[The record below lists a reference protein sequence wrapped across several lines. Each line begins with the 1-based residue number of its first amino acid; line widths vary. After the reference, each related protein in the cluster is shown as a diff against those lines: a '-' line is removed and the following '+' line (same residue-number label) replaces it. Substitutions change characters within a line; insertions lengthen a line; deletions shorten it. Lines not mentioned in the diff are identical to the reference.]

1 MPTPRIT
8 VGLPVYKGAGLI
20 EKALE
25 CLQKQ
30 TFGNFE
36 AIISVDNGD
45 EETAD
50 ACQGF
55 LSDRRFR
62 MVVQQTRLDW
72 VGNFNWLLQ
81 QDLNEFF
88 CYRQHDDT
96 TAPEFFE
103 TLLEAADKDPGAADI
118 YSDCQYF
125 GLNNRV
131 EITHSIEGEMLER
144 LLQFIERLPRA
155 QGPPVRGLI
164 RSAAIRHAGLVRT
177 DEFRAALQIHGWLA
191 KLLLWG
197 SFKRV
202 ARPLYYKL
210 DHTNSFT
217 RDYWDW
223 PDDRRRAA
231 WATMFTGL
239 LEAAIPVCRT
249 SEERFFFQKTIFGRV
264 TAYPYF
270 RWDDPGT
277 SSQELVGDCLE
288 RIKNEGNTC
297 LLTEQEIPQI
307 LKTLPDEV
315 LEIRA
320 SERSRLRKA
329 TLRIRQR
336 YHLGRIIYQTSRK
349 RRFIYQIRHLIRLAR
364 MMSRS
369 LGARYGKFTRPL
381 YRPSTECP
389 GKVSCGDQAQ

>member
-45 EETAD
+45 EATAE
-50 ACQGF
+50 ACRPF
-55 LSDRRFR
+55 LRDRRFR
-62 MVVQQTRLDW
+62 MVVQSMRLDW

-81 QDLNEFF
+81 QDLKEFF

-103 TLLEAADKDPGAADI
+103 TLLEAADKDPRAADI

-131 EITHSIEGEMLER
+131 EIAHSIEGELSER

-164 RSAAIRHAGLVRT
+164 RNAAIRQAGLVRT

-191 KLLLWG
+191 KLLRWG
-197 SFKRV
+197 NFRRV
-202 ARPLYYKL
+202 AKPLYYKL

-217 RDYWDW
+217 RDYWGW

-239 LEAAIPVCRT
+239 LEAAIPVCKT
-249 SEERFFFQKTIFGRV
+249 PEERFFFQKAIFGRLV
-264 TAYPYF
+264 AYPYF
-270 RWDDPGT
+270 RWGDSTT
-277 SSQELVGDCLE
+277 SSEELVVECL
-288 RIKNEGNTC
+288 RRLITEGNTH
-297 LLTEQEIPQI
+297 LLTEQEVPGI
-307 LKTLPDEV
+307 LKMLPGEV
-315 LEIRA
+315 NEIRL
-320 SERSRLRKA
+320 SEHSRLRKGMHH
-329 TLRIRQR
+329 IRQR
-336 YHLGRIIYQTSRK
+336 YHLSRLIYPTSHK
-349 RRFIYQIRHLIRLAR
+349 RRIAYQICQSIKLTGRVSRL
-364 MMSRS
+364 
-369 LGARYGKFTRPL
+369 LFYKG
-381 YRPSTECP
+381 
-389 GKVSCGDQAQ
+389 Q

>member
-20 EKALE
+20 EKALD

-45 EETAD
+45 EKTAD
-50 ACQGF
+50 ACQPF

-62 MVVQQTRLDW
+62 MVVQSKRLDW

-81 QDLNEFF
+81 QDLKEFF
-88 CYRQHDDT
+88 CYRQHDDI
-96 TAPEFFE
+96 TAPKFFE
-103 TLLEAADKDPGAADI
+103 TLLEAADKDSFAADI

-131 EITHSIEGEMLER
+131 EIAHSIEGEITER
-144 LLQFIERLPRA
+144 MFQFIERLPRA

-164 RSAAIRHAGLVRT
+164 RSAAIRQAGLVRT
-177 DEFRAALQIHGWLA
+177 DEFRAALQIHSWLA
-191 KLLLWG
+191 KLLRWG

-202 ARPLYYKL
+202 GKPLYYKL

-217 RDYWDW
+217 RDYWSW

-239 LEAAIPVCRT
+239 LEAVLPVCRT
-249 SEERFFFQKTIFGRV
+249 PEERLFFQKAIFGRIV
-264 TAYPYF
+264 AYPYF
-270 RWDDPGT
+270 RWDDAST
-277 SSQELVGDCLE
+277 SSEKLVAECLG
-288 RIKNEGNTC
+288 RIKKEGNTH
-297 LLTEQEIPQI
+297 LLTEQETPGV
-307 LKTLPDEV
+307 LKVLPDEV
-315 LEIRA
+315 NEIRS

-329 TLRIRQR
+329 THQIRQR
-336 YHLGRIIYQTSRK
+336 YHLGKLIYPTSRK
-349 RRFIYQIRHLIRLAR
+349 QRFIYQIRHLVRLAKAT
-364 MMSRS
+364 SQS
-369 LGARYGKFTRPL
+369 LWVGYGKLAGFL
-381 YRPSTECP
+381 YRRSTESTS
-389 GKVSCGDQAQ
+389 KVSCGDQPQ

>member
-30 TFGNFE
+30 TFENFE
-36 AIISVDNGD
+36 AIVSVDNGD

-50 ACQGF
+50 ACRPF

-62 MVVQQTRLDW
+62 MVVHSKRLDW

-81 QDLNEFF
+81 QDLKEFF

-103 TLLEAADKDPGAADI
+103 TLLEAADRDPRAADI

-125 GLNNRV
+125 GLNDRV
-131 EITHSIEGEMLER
+131 EIAHSIEGEIPER
-144 LLQFIERLPRA
+144 MFQFIERLPRA

-164 RSAAIRHAGLVRT
+164 RNAAIRQAGLVRT

-191 KLLLWG
+191 KLLRWG
-197 SFKRV
+197 NFKRV
-202 ARPLYYKL
+202 AKPLYYKL

-217 RDYWDW
+217 RDYWSW

-239 LEAAIPVCRT
+239 LEAAIPVCQT
-249 SEERFFFQKTIFGRV
+249 PEERIFFQKAIFGRII
-264 TAYPYF
+264 AYPYF
-270 RWDDPGT
+270 RWDESAT
-277 SSQELVGDCLE
+277 SSEKLVAECLG
-288 RIKNEGNTC
+288 RLKKEGNTH
-297 LLTEQEIPQI
+297 LLTEQEIPVV
-307 LKTLPDEV
+307 LKTLLGEV
-315 LEIRA
+315 DEIRL
-320 SERSRLRKA
+320 SERSRLRKGMHQ
-329 TLRIRQR
+329 IRQR
-336 YHLGRIIYQTSRK
+336 YQLSRLIYPTSRK
-349 RRFIYQIRHLIRLAR
+349 QRVVYQICHLTRLAR
-364 MMSRS
+364 KASR
-369 LGARYGKFTRPL
+369 LLLDKRG
-381 YRPSTECP
+381 
-389 GKVSCGDQAQ
+389 

>member
-36 AIISVDNGD
+36 AIVSVDNGD
-45 EETAD
+45 EATAE
-50 ACQGF
+50 ACRPF
-55 LSDRRFR
+55 LNDRRFR
-62 MVVQQTRLDW
+62 MVVQSKRLDW

-81 QDLNEFF
+81 QDLKEFF

-103 TLLEAADKDPGAADI
+103 SLLEAADKDSRAADI

-131 EITHSIEGEMLER
+131 EIAHSIEGEIPER
-144 LLQFIERLPRA
+144 MFQFIERLPRA
-155 QGPPVRGLI
+155 QGPSVRGLI
-164 RSAAIRHAGLVRT
+164 RNAAIRQAGLVRT

-191 KLLLWG
+191 KLLRWG
-197 SFKRV
+197 NFRRV
-202 ARPLYYKL
+202 AKPLYYKL

-217 RDYWDW
+217 RDYWGW

-239 LEAAIPVCRT
+239 LEAAIPVCKT
-249 SEERFFFQKTIFGRV
+249 PEERLFFQQAIFGRIV
-264 TAYPYF
+264 AYPYF
-270 RWDDPGT
+270 RWDDSTT
-277 SSQELVGDCLE
+277 SSEELVVECL
-288 RIKNEGNTC
+288 RRLRTEGNTH
-297 LLTEQEIPQI
+297 LLTEQEIPGI
-307 LKTLPDEV
+307 LKTLPGEV
-315 LEIRA
+315 NEIRW
-320 SERSRLRKA
+320 SEHSRLRKGMHH
-329 TLRIRQR
+329 IRKR
-336 YHLGRIIYQTSRK
+336 YHLSRLVYPTSRK
-349 RRFIYQIRHLIRLAR
+349 RRIAYQICQLIKLGGRASRL
-364 MMSRS
+364 
-369 LGARYGKFTRPL
+369 LFYKG
-381 YRPSTECP
+381 
-389 GKVSCGDQAQ
+389 Q